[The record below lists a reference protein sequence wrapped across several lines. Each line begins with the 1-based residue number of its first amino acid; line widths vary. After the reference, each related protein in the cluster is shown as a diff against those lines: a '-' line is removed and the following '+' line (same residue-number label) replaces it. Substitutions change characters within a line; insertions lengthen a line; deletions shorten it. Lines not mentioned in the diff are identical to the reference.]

1 MKMNKW
7 TMGLAAAGVVSL
19 ASTAQAEENSVLTA
33 LSSTVI
39 GGNVEA
45 SYVGGFSSSNNMHND
60 GGFEANGA
68 SLSIGSPLGEGDYG
82 TGYNLELLLGA
93 RAGAFAS
100 DGSDYHLKNA
110 NIGLNLPVGN
120 GVDLTV
126 GLFDTIVGYE
136 VEASGHNPNVMRSFG
151 FIQGPRTHTGVLAST
166 SLADGLSVSV
176 GLTNG
181 FDAATGLENNDG
193 AQLGYILGAEF
204 TVPDGLGFLGGSTV
218 YVGYVNGNDEGNP
231 NGAVSDDGVAGV
243 RGDDNTLLY
252 IGATINTP
260 IEGVAVGVAYDDR
273 NNYGNENN
281 FGDGKNYD
289 SGNSDSGWVTM
300 PDGSR
305 RREQSSWSSSSSV
318 FGTSDSTSS
327 RERNRVAPDATET
340 RLSSSSSRNS
350 NENTNTIFNAARG
363 PGNYHGTMR
372 KDELEGLP
380 EYDPN
385 LKTDFSQK
393 LADLKGNYD
402 KKLSEL

>member
-93 RAGAFAS
+93 RAGAFAR

-166 SLADGLSVSV
+166 SLTDGLSVSV

-193 AQLGYILGAEF
+193 AQLGYILGTEL

-273 NNYGNENN
+273 VWETSIGHMESDSVGVYAAYSLSDDVSLSARYDIGTIEGWGSEDTFDNIALTLDYSIWENVQTRLELGWESGAGALATGAASPNRNNV
-281 FGDGKNYD
+281 YD
-289 SGNSDSGWVTM
+289 SAPAPAGAG
-300 PDGSR
+300 
-305 RREQSSWSSSSSV
+305 SSSY
-318 FGTSDSTSS
+318 F
-327 RERNRVAPDATET
+327 A
-340 RLSSSSSRNS
+340 L
-350 NENTNTIFNAARG
+350 NAF
-363 PGNYHGTMR
+363 YS
-372 KDELEGLP
+372 
-380 EYDPN
+380 
-385 LKTDFSQK
+385 F
-393 LADLKGNYD
+393 
-402 KKLSEL
+402 